1 MPAAYRTQTEPPSLV
16 AGSVVPKKP
25 RWPSDTISIVR
36 GDTAGAKRHR
46 DGTSTSLLQA
56 VTSDH
61 ALMGLPAHVCLVANR
76 AVAVL
81 WQG

>member
-1 MPAAYRTQTEPPSLV
+1 M
-16 AGSVVPKKP
+16 
-25 RWPSDTISIVR
+25 ISIVR
-36 GDTAGAKRHR
+36 GDTAGAKGHR